1 MKLGLWSLFAT
12 RRRFWGGME
21 LYRLRE
27 FMRDSRQKK
36 TKAAMKR
43 VINCKKT
50 WLPHF
55 WKTNKSGFCKAW
67 GTLLIQSYLAT
78 LTQWEVFVCYWY
90 CGIFANLQN
99 YLQHWTQLDSILL
112 TGIFSHKHEV
122 NIRGIFMYAP
132 TFLPAL
138 LLCLFMTARGLF
150 PLALASVN
158 CSENL
163 LPNLMLL
170 LQPDQV
176 QPLFVTPLCER
187 SQSQLS
193 VFPALHEAV
202 TAWATPAAVMACRYA
217 DSRLAERAINKD
229 NYLNWNK
236 WENCQQ

>member
-1 MKLGLWSLFAT
+1 MTYFVEHSSIAYCLQEYST
-12 RRRFWGGME
+12 TE
-21 LYRLRE
+21 LE
-27 FMRDSRQKK
+27 VNMRD
-36 TKAAMKR
+36 T
-43 VINCKKT
+43 
-50 WLPHF
+50 
-55 WKTNKSGFCKAW
+55 
-67 GTLLIQSYLAT
+67 
-78 LTQWEVFVCYWY
+78 
-90 CGIFANLQN
+90 
-99 YLQHWTQLDSILL
+99 
-112 TGIFSHKHEV
+112 
-122 NIRGIFMYAP
+122 FMYAP

-202 TAWATPAAVMACRYA
+202 TA
-217 DSRLAERAINKD
+217 
-229 NYLNWNK
+229 
-236 WENCQQ
+236 

>member
-1 MKLGLWSLFAT
+1 
-12 RRRFWGGME
+12 
-21 LYRLRE
+21 
-27 FMRDSRQKK
+27 
-36 TKAAMKR
+36 MKR

-55 WKTNKSGFCKAW
+55 WKTKKSGLKNIANSVVSGHVNTVEGFCLLLTLRNFCKP
-67 GTLLIQSYLAT
+67 TELLTSL
-78 LTQWEVFVCYWY
+78 
-90 CGIFANLQN
+90 N
-99 YLQHWTQLDSILL
+99 ILL
-112 TGIFSHKHEV
+112 ARRFNHKHEV
-122 NIRGIFMYAP
+122 NMRDTFMYAP

-229 NYLNWNK
+229 NHLNWKK
-236 WENCQQ
+236 WENFQQ

>member
-1 MKLGLWSLFAT
+1 MG
-12 RRRFWGGME
+12 
-21 LYRLRE
+21 
-27 FMRDSRQKK
+27 
-36 TKAAMKR
+36 
-43 VINCKKT
+43 I
-50 WLPHF
+50 
-55 WKTNKSGFCKAW
+55 
-67 GTLLIQSYLAT
+67 
-78 LTQWEVFVCYWY
+78 CYFFL
-90 CGIFANLQN
+90 C
-99 YLQHWTQLDSILL
+99 HWTQLDSILL
-112 TGIFSHKHEV
+112 TGIFNHKHEV
-122 NIRGIFMYAP
+122 NMRNTFMYAP

-217 DSRLAERAINKD
+217 DSRLAERAMNKD
-229 NYLNWNK
+229 NYLNWKKYEKIADSSKLSPVYGNNNLETASLFLK
-236 WENCQQ
+236 KKLWLWYSY